1 MPAERYF
8 RDARITEIYEGTTEV
23 NKMVVALNLLKQYKE
38 MEPAMPAHF
47 KKKFDWIYSLN
58 SRKRLTEVTDV
69 RGAGERLETERHEPD
84 RAHLCSGEHAL
95 ETVTFSESQQKN

>member
-38 MEPAMPAHF
+38 MEPAMPAHY
-47 KKKFDWIYSLN
+47 KKQFD
-58 SRKRLTEVTDV
+58 
-69 RGAGERLETERHEPD
+69 
-84 RAHLCSGEHAL
+84 
-95 ETVTFSESQQKN
+95 